1 MRSARFLL
9 ALLLLP
15 GCALFSTTEDAP
27 SWAHSPPRQSDAHFF
42 VGESHGSR
50 DKDEALERAWISAL
64 TRVGMTQFPELVQV
78 STRSTENLASADTER
93 EFTLRLEQVDWSGVR
108 EAGDKGS
115 PWILRRDDGT
125 FTVYRLLKW
134 PNGLMDAARKRL
146 LRAEKRPMDRM
157 LRQLK
162 IVNERVDKRDR
173 ALKRIFDQV
182 RCGVKVSDL
191 TTILGSPDSV
201 NPYNPMRVEK
211 EYFWGSYRVARVGDN
226 PFVAVIGRRDA
237 RPNLVCPGAGAER
250 FLEE

>member
-1 MRSARFLL
+1 MRRARLLL
-9 ALLLLP
+9 ALICLP
-15 GCALFSTTEDAP
+15 GCALFSTRDDAP
-27 SWAHSPPRQSDAHFF
+27 PWSRHPPRPSDAYFF

-64 TRVGMTQFPELVQV
+64 TRVGITQFPELVQV
-78 STRSTENLASADTER
+78 STHTTENLASADTER

-108 EAGDKGS
+108 EAVDNGS
-115 PWILRRDDGT
+115 PWVSRNDDGT
-125 FTVYRLLKW
+125 YTVFRLLKW
-134 PNGLMDAARKRL
+134 PYGLMEAARKKMA
-146 LRAEKRPMDRM
+146 RADRRPMDRM

-162 IVNERVDKRDR
+162 TVNERVDKRDR

-191 TTILGSPDSV
+191 TSILGSPDSV

-211 EYFWGSYRVARVGDN
+211 EYFWGSFRVARVGDN

-250 FLEE
+250 FLED